1 MPAYEYNCVNCETS
15 HIKIRGMQEDDPGYR
30 CETCGYQLVR
40 VYSSIGA
47 VFNGPGFYTTDNR
60 KV

>member
-1 MPAYEYNCVNCETS
+1 MPAYEYDCMSCAVRYTKVRG
-15 HIKIRGMQEDDPGYR
+15 IKENDPGYS
-30 CETCGYQLVR
+30 CDACNKQLVR
-40 VYSSIGA
+40 VYSNVGA